1 MVTQAMRATL
11 HESIVLFL
19 EASLGRSVDG
29 LRAARS
35 VVKCQTETMR
45 ADYVGSPL
53 EVCGVASDGYV
64 QGTWPLCAQRDDTKR
79 CS

>member
-19 EASLGRSVDG
+19 EASLGKSVDG

-45 ADYVGSPL
+45 ADYLGRPL
-53 EVCGVASDGYV
+53 EVCVVASGGYV
-64 QGTWPLCAQRDDTKR
+64 QGT
-79 CS
+79 